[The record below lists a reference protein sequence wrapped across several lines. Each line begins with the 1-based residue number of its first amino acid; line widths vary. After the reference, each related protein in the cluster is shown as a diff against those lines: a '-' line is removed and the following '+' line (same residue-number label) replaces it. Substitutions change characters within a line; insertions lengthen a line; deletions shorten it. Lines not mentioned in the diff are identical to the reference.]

1 MCAGDDHNCP
11 DFDLHRQQ
19 LLEELDSERRG
30 FLKSAFAAG
39 GAAAWA
45 AGGTVISQAG
55 IGPDRGRPRPASLP
69 LPAGDG
75 GDRPLGLIAL
85 SISND

>member
-45 AGGTVISQAG
+45 AGGTVISQASAQTAA
-55 IGPDRGRPRPASLP
+55 GPGRPAYHY
-69 LPAGDG
+69 LPATAETVHWG
-75 GDRPLGLIAL
+75 
-85 SISND
+85 